1 MKRLV
6 DSIRLPF
13 LALAL
18 VAGSVVAAS
27 PAHADDEGK
36 EGRVIQIRINTPGS
50 DAHPSY
56 HGAITIKV
64 VGSSALVEYRWGGS
78 TCPKQTLSD
87 REIDVLVNAF
97 VQRSRTRLIPV
108 YTMGE
113 GSGTRCLVG
122 FTLAA
127 G

>member
-18 VAGSVVAAS
+18 AAGGLAAPR
-27 PAHADDEGK
+27 PAHADEEGK
-36 EGRVIQIRINTPGS
+36 EGRVIQLRINTPGS

-64 VGSSALVEYRWGGS
+64 VGSSTLVEYRWGGS

-97 VQRSRTRLIPV
+97 VQRSRTRLIPM

-122 FTLAA
+122 FTLSA

>member
-1 MKRLV
+1 MMRLV

-13 LALAL
+13 FALALA
-18 VAGSVVAAS
+18 VAGLAAPR
-27 PAHADDEGK
+27 PAHADEEGK
-36 EGRVIQIRINTPGS
+36 EGRVIALRINTPGS

-64 VGSSALVEYRWGGS
+64 VGTSTLVEYRWGGS

-87 REIDVLVNAF
+87 REIDVLLSAF
-97 VQRSRTRLIPV
+97 VQRSRTKLMPM

-122 FTLAA
+122 FTLSA